1 MAADPRVGAHLAW
14 SGPASPRRGPL
25 YTSAMLS
32 AEVSASMR
40 RTFVLVMVIE
50 GLVLIALWAVGLV
63 YG

>member
-1 MAADPRVGAHLAW
+1 MRFAG
-14 SGPASPRRGPL
+14 
-25 YTSAMLS
+25 
-32 AEVSASMR
+32 VSASMR

>member
-1 MAADPRVGAHLAW
+1 
-14 SGPASPRRGPL
+14 
-25 YTSAMLS
+25 MLS